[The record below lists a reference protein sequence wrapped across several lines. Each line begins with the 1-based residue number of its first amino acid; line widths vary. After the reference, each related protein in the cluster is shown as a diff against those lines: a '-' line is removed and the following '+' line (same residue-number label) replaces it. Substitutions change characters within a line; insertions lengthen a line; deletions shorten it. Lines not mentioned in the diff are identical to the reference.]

1 MKTRIQMVADLAD
14 ALQEALIFAFEEGDP
29 VWAEDTILKC
39 VKALREAG
47 HGVPLSITEALNE
60 ITHRRNGA
68 DPGRERTTE
77 ANG

>member
-14 ALQEALIFAFEEGDP
+14 ALQEALIFAFDEGDP

-39 VKALREAG
+39 VKALKDSG

-60 ITHRRNGA
+60 INDRRNGA
-68 DPGRERTTE
+68 DAGR
-77 ANG
+77 